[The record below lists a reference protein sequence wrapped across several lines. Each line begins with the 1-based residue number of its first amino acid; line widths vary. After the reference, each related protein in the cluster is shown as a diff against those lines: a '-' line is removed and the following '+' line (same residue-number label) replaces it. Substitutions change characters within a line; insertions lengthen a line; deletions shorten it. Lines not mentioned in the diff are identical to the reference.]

1 MNAKL
6 VVANGGG
13 GGSDALNLPPPFGMP
28 QCALSGQVD
37 IIIQSKQTNIYTT
50 AADNV
55 FNILSTM

>member
-1 MNAKL
+1 M
-6 VVANGGG
+6 GW
-13 GGSDALNLPPPFGMP
+13 GGSDALNLPPFGMP
-28 QCALSGQVD
+28 QCTLSGQVD

>member
-1 MNAKL
+1 VNAKL
-6 VVANGGG
+6 VVANGVGG
-13 GGSDALNLPPPFGMP
+13 VLTPLISPPPFGMP
-28 QCALSGQVD
+28 QCTLSGQVD